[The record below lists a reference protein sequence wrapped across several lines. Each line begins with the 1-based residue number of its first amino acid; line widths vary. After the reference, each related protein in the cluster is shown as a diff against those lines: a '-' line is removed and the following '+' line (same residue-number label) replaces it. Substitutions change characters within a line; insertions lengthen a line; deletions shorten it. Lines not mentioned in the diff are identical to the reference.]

1 MTVGRRRF
9 LDCAGW
15 AALVLLA
22 AVAVYLG
29 VFGLE
34 ARAVAARDGV
44 RALAAA
50 LPEALHMGVPV
61 ACLAGTLVAGLRA
74 ARRGEGAA
82 WACAGAGPLRRALP
96 ALAVGLLAA
105 GLTAWIGAGPRPAGR
120 AVLLER
126 AGLGGEPR
134 AGGGFLW
141 PGGVLVADEVVD
153 AGARLRGVRVLPRRG
168 PGEFGETSRIRELV
182 WGGTSW
188 TATGEGE
195 AAPVE
200 IPATPE
206 DFTGRG
212 RDLAAVSTPA
222 LRSRARVLE
231 ALGRSGHAERAV
243 VAERAAW
250 AALCPGLALVGDGL
264 AGRRRRREGTG
275 SAVLV
280 ALVAGLLAGSVL
292 VVLGAA
298 ARSGAVAPEWTA
310 LAPLAAL
317 AFGLQRA
324 LRT

>member
-15 AALVLLA
+15 TALVLLA

-34 ARAVAARDGV
+34 ARAVVARDGV

-61 ACLAGTLVAGLRA
+61 ACLAGTLVAELRA
-74 ARRGEGAA
+74 AGRGERAA

-120 AVLLER
+120 AALGER
-126 AGLGGEPR
+126 AGVYADPTPGG
-134 AGGGFLW
+134 AFLW
-141 PGGVLVADEVVD
+141 PGGVLVADEVAD
-153 AGARLRGVRVLPRRG
+153 GGARLRGVRLLPRRG
-168 PGEFGETSRIRELV
+168 PGGFGEASRIRELA
-182 WGGTSW
+182 WGGSAW
-188 TATGEGE
+188 VATAEGG
-195 AAPVE
+195 AAPVVV
-200 IPATPE
+200 PATPD
-206 DFTGRG
+206 DFTGLG

-222 LRSRARVLE
+222 LRTRARVLE
-231 ALGRSGHAERAV
+231 GLGRSGHAERAV

-250 AALCPGLALVGDGL
+250 AALCPGLALLGTGL
-264 AGRRRRREGTG
+264 AGRRRREGAG

-280 ALVAGLLAGSVL
+280 ALAAGLLAGSVL

-298 ARSGAVAPEWTA
+298 ARSGAVATGWTA
-310 LAPLAAL
+310 LTPLATL
-317 AFGLQRA
+317 VFGLSRA
-324 LRT
+324 LRD